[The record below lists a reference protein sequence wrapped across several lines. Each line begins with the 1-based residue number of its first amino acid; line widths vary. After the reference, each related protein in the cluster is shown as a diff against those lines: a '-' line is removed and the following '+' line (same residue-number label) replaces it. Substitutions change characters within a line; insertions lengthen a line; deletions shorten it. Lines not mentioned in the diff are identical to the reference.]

1 MVVFSECLIDTFY
14 TQEGVAGIFFLSEPN
29 GSFAVVLDGHVL
41 FSFSSLDTG
50 RRRAHH
56 NGLYPLRGQH
66 MAAAAAAAAATFQG
80 HDDAYT
86 E

>member
-14 TQEGVAGIFFLSEPN
+14 TQEGAAGIFFLSEPN

-41 FSFSSLDTG
+41 FSFSLDTG

-66 MAAAAAAAAATFQG
+66 MAAAAATFQG